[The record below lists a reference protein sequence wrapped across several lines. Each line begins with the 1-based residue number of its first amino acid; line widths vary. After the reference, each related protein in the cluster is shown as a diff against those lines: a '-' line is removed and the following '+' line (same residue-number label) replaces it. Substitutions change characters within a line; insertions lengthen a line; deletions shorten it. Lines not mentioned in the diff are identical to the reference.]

1 MNTTSLWDKATLNTG
16 VVHETGA
23 QRSLTKAVETPMTV
37 PLAGGALSSLCLVT
51 ISFVEYGVCRC
62 LHPVLGQ
69 PVRRCS
75 DKMILVMRGGPT
87 VAGT

>member
-1 MNTTSLWDKATLNTG
+1 MNATSLWDKTTLNTG

-51 ISFVEYGVCRC
+51 ISFVEYPWFIATGF
-62 LHPVLGQ
+62 
-69 PVRRCS
+69 
-75 DKMILVMRGGPT
+75 
-87 VAGT
+87 VAAYTLFWVSLSAGAVTK